1 MNILHLCNKVP
12 FPGRDGSSIAMESL
26 INLEVLAGHTVHVVA
41 LNTNKHKVTKPT
53 SSIASVNFDF
63 FEIFGLANP
72 GGGIIPEWFFRIGA
86 KVYKPWARSR
96 ADPTLDSNSN
106 HQLTEEYHTLRKMF
120 PDFPNLICLTL
131 FSI

>member
-63 FEIFGLANP
+63 FD
-72 GGGIIPEWFFRIGA
+72 
-86 KVYKPWARSR
+86 V
-96 ADPTLDSNSN
+96 
-106 HQLTEEYHTLRKMF
+106 
-120 PDFPNLICLTL
+120 NLSPSLIYFL
-131 FSI
+131 SIALIKGPISPRGFLIQKSPSL